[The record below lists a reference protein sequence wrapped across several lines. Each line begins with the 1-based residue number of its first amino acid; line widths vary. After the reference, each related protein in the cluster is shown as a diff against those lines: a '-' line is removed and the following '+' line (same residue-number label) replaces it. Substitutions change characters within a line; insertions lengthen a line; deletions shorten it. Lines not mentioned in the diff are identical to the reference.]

1 MTTTGTRAGRIA
13 SVFLTALAASGC
25 SDLLDVTNP
34 GPIEDD
40 DLNAPGA
47 MPALVTGM
55 AGDLAV
61 ALSITTIWGSVWSD
75 DLLHSGTL
83 GAPTVFAQGDIDATQ
98 VNPWWNDA
106 HTARWVAEDGIRRM
120 QEVLGDG
127 FTTSALAPRAY
138 LIAGFANRIL
148 GESVCQAVI
157 DGGAPTPFTDHFI
170 RAEGQFT
177 EALGLA
183 GAQGEA
189 ELVTVAHAGRAQ
201 VRAALGDWEGAAADA
216 ALVPSDFRHD
226 AVYSTNTERETN
238 GWPEDTLTRGEY
250 TVWGTPWYEIPDDP
264 RIPWEEVLTGT
275 GALATAANGST
286 PWVRQQKHLTDADEI
301 ALAKGTEMLLIR
313 AEAALRAG
321 DPGTAMDLMNDVRTS
336 HGLGTLSAA
345 DEAAAWPIL
354 QAERGKTLWLEG
366 RRFWDL
372 RRWYDEEGPAHH
384 GFLEGRDRCVPISDS
399 ERLSNPNVS

>member
-1 MTTTGTRAGRIA
+1 IPAAWPAGITTCCPRTGRSRLRFDSPSDRGTTMTTTGTRAGRIA

-40 DLNAPGA
+40 DLNTPGA

-83 GAPTVFAQGDIDATQ
+83 GAPTVFAQGDSDATQ

-201 VRAALGDWEGAAADA
+201 VRAALGDWE
-216 ALVPSDFRHD
+216 
-226 AVYSTNTERETN
+226 
-238 GWPEDTLTRGEY
+238 
-250 TVWGTPWYEIPDDP
+250 
-264 RIPWEEVLTGT
+264 
-275 GALATAANGST
+275 
-286 PWVRQQKHLTDADEI
+286 
-301 ALAKGTEMLLIR
+301 
-313 AEAALRAG
+313 
-321 DPGTAMDLMNDVRTS
+321 
-336 HGLGTLSAA
+336 
-345 DEAAAWPIL
+345 
-354 QAERGKTLWLEG
+354 
-366 RRFWDL
+366 
-372 RRWYDEEGPAHH
+372 
-384 GFLEGRDRCVPISDS
+384 
-399 ERLSNPNVS
+399 

>member
-1 MTTTGTRAGRIA
+1 V
-13 SVFLTALAASGC
+13 SASGGRQALHAFPTRRS
-25 SDLLDVTNP
+25 SDL
-34 GPIEDD
+34 
-40 DLNAPGA
+40 
-47 MPALVTGM
+47 
-55 AGDLAV
+55 
-61 ALSITTIWGSVWSD
+61 
-75 DLLHSGTL
+75 
-83 GAPTVFAQGDIDATQ
+83 
-98 VNPWWNDA
+98 WWNDA

-250 TVWGTPWYEIPDDP
+250 TVWGTPWYEIPD
-264 RIPWEEVLTGT
+264 
-275 GALATAANGST
+275 
-286 PWVRQQKHLTDADEI
+286 
-301 ALAKGTEMLLIR
+301 
-313 AEAALRAG
+313 
-321 DPGTAMDLMNDVRTS
+321 
-336 HGLGTLSAA
+336 
-345 DEAAAWPIL
+345 
-354 QAERGKTLWLEG
+354 
-366 RRFWDL
+366 
-372 RRWYDEEGPAHH
+372 
-384 GFLEGRDRCVPISDS
+384 
-399 ERLSNPNVS
+399 